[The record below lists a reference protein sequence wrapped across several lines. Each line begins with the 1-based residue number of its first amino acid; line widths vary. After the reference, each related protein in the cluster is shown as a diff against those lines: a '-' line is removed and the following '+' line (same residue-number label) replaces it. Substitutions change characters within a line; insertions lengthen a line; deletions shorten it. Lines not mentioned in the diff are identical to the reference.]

1 MAEMSDK
8 GSDFDHPGAPKKAK
22 RDCKYQ
28 QEWQSHGML
37 PSTRGP
43 TFARCKCCYTDIN
56 VAQGGVND
64 IKKHLATSKHQE
76 MAKVV
81 GSSGNVRAFFQQS
94 LIEEKVTRAE
104 VLFANF
110 IAEHNLSF
118 MTANHFTHL
127 TSAVFPDSKVAQ
139 VFSSACTKTACIVK
153 GALHPHF
160 TEPVVALCKESP
172 FSIMCDEGNDVEDK
186 NFAIVVCLWDED
198 LGRPL
203 TRFLDMPVC
212 NVGTAENF
220 WVH

>member
-1 MAEMSDK
+1 MV
-8 GSDFDHPGAPKKAK
+8 
-22 RDCKYQ
+22 CYQ
-28 QEWQSHGML
+28 AS
-37 PSTRGP
+37 RGP

-81 GSSGNVRAFFQQS
+81 GSSENVRAFFQQS

-127 TSAVFPDSKVAQ
+127 TSAMFPDSRHAK
-139 VFSSACTKTACIVK
+139 
-153 GALHPHF
+153 
-160 TEPVVALCKESP
+160 
-172 FSIMCDEGNDVEDK
+172 
-186 NFAIVVCLWDED
+186 
-198 LGRPL
+198 
-203 TRFLDMPVC
+203 
-212 NVGTAENF
+212 
-220 WVH
+220 

>member
-1 MAEMSDK
+1 MMAETSDK
-8 GSDFDHPGAPKKAK
+8 GSDFDCPGAPKKAK

-81 GSSGNVRAFFQQS
+81 GSSENVRAFFQQS
-94 LIEEKVTRAE
+94 PIEEKVTRAE

-110 IAEHNLSF
+110 IAEHLSF

-127 TSAVFPDSKVAQ
+127 TSAMFPDSKVAQ
-139 VFSSACTKTACIVK
+139 VFSSARTKTICIVK
-153 GALHPHF
+153 NVFQLLF
-160 TEPVVALCKESP
+160 VKE
-172 FSIMCDEGNDVEDK
+172 V
-186 NFAIVVCLWDED
+186 
-198 LGRPL
+198 
-203 TRFLDMPVC
+203 
-212 NVGTAENF
+212 
-220 WVH
+220 